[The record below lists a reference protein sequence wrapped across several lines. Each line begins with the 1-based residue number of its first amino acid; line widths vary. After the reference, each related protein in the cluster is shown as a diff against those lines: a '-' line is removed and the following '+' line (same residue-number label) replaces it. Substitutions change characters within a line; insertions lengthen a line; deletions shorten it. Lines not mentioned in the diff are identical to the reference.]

1 MNKFVNTKTG
11 KLYTAYSIRE
21 IGDKYVV
28 VFKKGGKEYT
38 YDRYTIDLMTGCDLS
53 STNDVSLNTQ
63 PCK

>member
-38 YDRYTIDLMTGCDLS
+38 YDRYTGMDEEGIYKVLIS
-53 STNDVSLNTQ
+53 F
-63 PCK
+63 

>member
-28 VFKKGGKEYT
+28 VFKKGGKS
-38 YDRYTIDLMTGCDLS
+38 IHMTDTPLI
-53 STNDVSLNTQ
+53 
-63 PCK
+63 